1 MKAINKIGAIF
12 STMLLLVAATG
23 CEATYNEPAYTEPVV
38 MEATHTI
45 AELKAMFT
53 TTPSTITEDMVIK
66 AQVISTDK
74 YGNFY
79 RDLYVQDST
88 AGLKI
93 SVGLADMYNEYPV
106 GTEVYIKPQGLT
118 YGEYRGIFGIGA
130 ASSDSFYEFGF
141 IFSRTWV
148 EEVLFC
154 GEKSLPLDTL
164 AITSDS
170 DISDENLLKLVR
182 LENVTFSKGDNY
194 DTWAASEDKENTGY
208 VTHYV
213 NIGSKQISVRTSSYS
228 SFATDS
234 IPATGST
241 IDITGVLTKYGTTWQ
256 FSLNNA
262 ATDVVVK

>member
-1 MKAINKIGAIF
+1 ML
-12 STMLLLVAATG
+12 SMLLLVAATG

-45 AELKAMFT
+45 AEFKAMFS
-53 TTPSTITEDMVIK
+53 TTPATVTEDVVLK

-79 RDLYVQDST
+79 RDLYVQDAT

-106 GTEVYIKPQGLT
+106 GTEVYIKAQGLT
-118 YGEYRGIFGIGA
+118 YGEYNGIFGIGA
-130 ASSDSFYEFGF
+130 ASTDSYYEFGY
-141 IFSRTWV
+141 IFSRTWI
-148 EEVLFC
+148 EEVLLC

-164 AITSDS
+164 AITSSTEIND
-170 DISDENLLKLVR
+170 DNLLKLVR
-182 LENVTFSKGDNY
+182 LENVTFEKGDNY
-194 DTWAASEDKENTGY
+194 DTWAAYEDKENTSY

-213 NIGSKQISVRTSSYS
+213 NVGTTQISVRTSSYS
-228 SFATDS
+228 SFAVDT
-234 IPATGST
+234 IPATGAT